1 MGNRRRTMTKRSLA
15 LAAIAAA
22 LAMTLGFAARPLFGT
37 AQPTTNVAAATPTT
51 ADGPN
56 ARSITVT
63 GNGEVKI
70 KPDIAYI
77 VFGVTT
83 TNTDLSAAQSEN
95 ATKMTAVLDKLK
107 SLGIAE
113 TDLQTVGYNVYP
125 TYDKQQGAPSG
136 YSVQNGVR
144 ATVRDITKLGSTI
157 DAAVA
162 AGSNQ
167 VMGISF
173 DLANRAQAMQQ
184 AREAAVNDARA
195 KAEQYAKLING
206 TLGVV
211 LTVSENASSPVFDTS
226 ARSAAPV
233 AAGAD
238 TPIQTGE
245 GSITLTVQI
254 SYEVK

>member
-1 MGNRRRTMTKRSLA
+1 MTKRSLA
-15 LAAIAAA
+15 LAAIAAV

-37 AQPTTNVAAATPTT
+37 EQPTNTSASAATPT
-51 ADGPN
+51 AGEVMN
-56 ARSITVT
+56 ARSITVV

-77 VFGVTT
+77 VFGVET
-83 TNTDLSAAQSEN
+83 TNTDLSVAQSEN
-95 ATKMTAVLDKLK
+95 ATKMTAVLDRLK

-113 TDLQTVGYNVYP
+113 NDLQTVGYNVYP
-125 TYDKQQGAPSG
+125 RYDKEQGAPSG

-162 AGSNQ
+162 AGANQ
-167 VMGISF
+167 MMGITF
-173 DLANRAQAMQQ
+173 DLANKAQAMQQ
-184 AREAAVNDARA
+184 AREVAVNDARG

-211 LTVSENASSPVFDTS
+211 LTVSESVSTPVFDTS
-226 ARSAAPV
+226 ARSAAP
-233 AAGAD
+233 AMAGAE
-238 TPIQTGE
+238 TPIQSGE
-245 GSITLTVQI
+245 GSISLTVQI

>member
-1 MGNRRRTMTKRSLA
+1 MTKRSLA
-15 LAAIAAA
+15 LMGLVAA
-22 LAMTLGFAARPLFGT
+22 LAVTLGFAARPLFGSE
-37 AQPTTNVAAATPTT
+37 QPGGVVAAATPTT
-51 ADGPN
+51 GAGMN
-56 ARSITVT
+56 SRSITVVGT
-63 GNGEVKI
+63 GDVKI
-70 KPDIAYI
+70 KPDLAY
-77 VFGVTT
+77 VTFGVET
-83 TNTDLSAAQSEN
+83 TNADLAVAQSEN
-95 ATKMTAVLDKLK
+95 ATKMTAVLDRLK

-113 TDLQTVGYNVYP
+113 KDLQTVGYNVYP
-125 TYDKQQGAPSG
+125 RYDKEQGAPTG

-144 ATVRDITKLGSTI
+144 AAVRDITKVGSTI

-162 AGSNQ
+162 AGANQ

-173 DLANRAQAMQQ
+173 DLADKNAAMQQ
-184 AREAAVNDARA
+184 AREAAVNDARV

-211 LTVSENASSPVFDTS
+211 LTVSESVAMPVYDT
-226 ARSAAPV
+226 ATRAAAPM

-238 TPIQTGE
+238 TPIQVGE

>member
-1 MGNRRRTMTKRSLA
+1 MTKRSLA
-15 LAAIAAA
+15 LAAVAAA

-37 AQPTTNVAAATPTT
+37 AQPATNVAAATPTT
-51 ADGPN
+51 DGPS
-56 ARSITVT
+56 ARSITVV

-83 TNTDLSAAQSEN
+83 TNADLSAAQSEN
-95 ATKMTAVLDKLK
+95 ATRMTAVLDKLK

-113 TDLQTVGYNVYP
+113 TDLQTVGYSVYP
-125 TYDKQQGAPSG
+125 RYDKEQGAPTG

-173 DLANRAQAMQQ
+173 DLANKDQAMQQ

-195 KAEQYAKLING
+195 KAEQYARLING

-211 LTVSENASSPVFDTS
+211 LTVSENVSTPVFDTS
-226 ARSAAPV
+226 ARSAAGAVP
-233 AAGAD
+233 AAD
-238 TPIQTGE
+238 TPIQPGQ